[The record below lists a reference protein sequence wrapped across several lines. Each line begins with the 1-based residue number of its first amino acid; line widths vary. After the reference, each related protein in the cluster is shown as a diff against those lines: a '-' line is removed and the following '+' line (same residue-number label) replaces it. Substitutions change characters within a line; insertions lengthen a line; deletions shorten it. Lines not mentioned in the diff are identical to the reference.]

1 MQTNK
6 RFGAVVLAM
15 LLLTVASVGVS
26 AETLR
31 EEVQSAIDLFEQ
43 KDSGMRNLFDTSYA
57 YAVYPKIGKG
67 GFGVGGARG
76 KGLVYRGGALVG
88 ETSLTQFTVGLQLGG
103 QVYQEVIFFENQRV
117 FDNFTGGNY
126 EFSAQVSAIAAAA
139 GASADAAYKHGVLVF
154 TLGKAGLM
162 YEASVG
168 GQKFGY
174 RGY

>member
-1 MQTNK
+1 MK
-6 RFGAVVLAM
+6 KSKLCGAFVLAA
-15 LLLTVASVGVS
+15 LILTFGPVGAS

-31 EEVQSAIDLFEQ
+31 EDVQRAIDLFEE
-43 KDSGMRNLFDTSYA
+43 KDSGMEHLFATSYA
-57 YAVYPKIGKG
+57 YAVYPKVGKG
-67 GFGVGGARG
+67 GIGVGGARG
-76 KGLVYRGGALVG
+76 HGLVYKGGELVG

-103 QVYQEVIFFENQRV
+103 QVYQEVIFFEDQRV
-117 FDNFTGGNY
+117 FDSFTKGNY

-162 YEASVG
+162 YEASIG
-168 GQKFGY
+168 GQKLGY